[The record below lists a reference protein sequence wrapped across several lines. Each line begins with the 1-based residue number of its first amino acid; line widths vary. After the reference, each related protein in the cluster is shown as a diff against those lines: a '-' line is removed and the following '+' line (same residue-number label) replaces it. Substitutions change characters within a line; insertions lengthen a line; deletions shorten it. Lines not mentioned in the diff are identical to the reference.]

1 MKTRFNNWKRW
12 FLIPLLCLLL
22 VLAGGCGKS
31 SAADSTQKEKEQEL
45 QKIEAAADNPAE
57 ADFDDQQDNLADEN
71 GDSYDPESDYGGEEN
86 GEYEDSE
93 GNSSEDDEARDDASK
108 YEDQY
113 SGNGEIDKNGVYTT
127 RDDVALYIHT
137 YGRLP
142 NNFIRKKEA
151 RSKGWSGGSLE
162 DYAPGMCIG
171 GDRFGNYE
179 GILPEGNYHECDI
192 NTLGAER
199 RGAERIVYS
208 DDGRIY
214 YTSDHYETFTLLY
227 GSEK

>member
-31 SAADSTQKEKEQEL
+31 SAADSAQKEKEQEL

-57 ADFDDQQDNLADEN
+57 ADFDDQQADLADEN
-71 GDSYDPESDYGGEEN
+71 GDSYDPESDYGGNDTAES
-86 GEYEDSE
+86 EDSE
-93 GNSSEDDEARDDASK
+93 GSSSDGGESRNNDNK

-113 SGNGEIDKNGVYTT
+113 SDSGEIDKNGIYTT
-127 RDDVALYIHT
+127 KEDVALYIHT

-142 NNFIRKKEA
+142 NNFMRKKEA
-151 RSKGWSGGSLE
+151 RAKGWSGGSLE

-192 NTLGAER
+192 NTLGAKR
-199 RGAERIVYS
+199 RGPERLIYS

-227 GSEK
+227 GSE

>member
-12 FLIPLLCLLL
+12 FLLPFLCLLL

-57 ADFDDQQDNLADEN
+57 ADFDDQQEDQADEN
-71 GDSYDPESDYGGEEN
+71 GDSYDPESDYGGN
-86 GEYEDSE
+86 DTGEYEDSD
-93 GNSSEDDEARDDASK
+93 GDSSDDEESQNNDNK

-113 SGNGEIDKNGVYTT
+113 TDSGEIDKNGVYTT

-142 NNFIRKKEA
+142 NNFMRKKEA

-192 NTLGAER
+192 NTLGAKR
-199 RGAERIVYS
+199 RGPERLIYS

-214 YTSDHYETFTLLY
+214 YTNDHYETFTLLY
-227 GSEK
+227 GSE